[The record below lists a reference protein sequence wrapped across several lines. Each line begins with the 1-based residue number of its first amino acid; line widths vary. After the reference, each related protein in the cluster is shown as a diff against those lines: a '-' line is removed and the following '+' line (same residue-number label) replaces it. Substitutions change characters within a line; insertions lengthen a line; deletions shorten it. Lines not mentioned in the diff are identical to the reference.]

1 MKEIVCPK
9 CHTSFAIHS
18 SETDSIRYCPF
29 CRQALFPGK
38 ATTIGI
44 QKSKDTSSLTPV
56 TTVSFL
62 NEHLPQEE
70 KILYSIGPYQIL
82 QSIGK
87 GGMGEVFLAYDT
99 TCGRRLALKKIRPD
113 LIEHKQ
119 LHNRFI
125 KEARITSQL
134 THPAII
140 PIYAIH
146 SATDETYYTMPYV
159 EGQTL
164 KQLLRTARHQERE
177 GKKLDHV
184 TESIPAL
191 IRIFLSIC
199 QAIAYAHSKHVLHRD
214 LKPENIIVGQ
224 YGQIVI
230 LDWGLAKLL
239 KVSAGEEMV
248 EDVEEDSSDVHHLHH
263 LTHIGKVVGTVAY
276 MAPERAM
283 GQRANLQTDI
293 YSLGAILYQLL
304 TLKHP
309 FQRESLKDF
318 RKNMHKEKLIDPVEV
333 APYRD
338 VPRSLSRVVMKCLA
352 PLPENRYQTVDQLIH
367 DLENYIEG
375 RSEWFQISELDI
387 NKKTD
392 WEFQENVFIA
402 EHVALTRGTETSDWV
417 NLMISKDSFQETIK
431 LETSVK
437 IGKNGNGIGF
447 LLSVPETAER
457 QHLNDGYCLWLSS
470 ENEKSTR
477 LLRSTVE
484 VMSAPDT
491 FLKPDQWYDVC
502 IEKIENNIH
511 LYLNNVLQFSYIS
524 HLPLAGTHIGLL
536 LRDTDFSLKDFF
548 VYVGSQNVTV
558 NCLAVPDAFLAHKDY
573 ATALSE
579 YRRIG
584 YSFPG
589 RAEGREAM
597 FRAGITL
604 LEEANNVADPKQKNA
619 IYDAAHEEFHKLHN
633 TPGAPLEY
641 LGKALIYESLKD
653 YEEEAKCFEL
663 AYRRYPKHPLLP
675 ILQEQIVYRMYD
687 SSRYNRQ
694 ATYNFILLTLKYLPE
709 VANNRNTEQLLQSLN
724 KYWEPLFFIDPIDHF
739 THPLRNTFFSIT
751 LAFWLARPYVLAEL
765 IDDILNQQPL
775 PQTLLA
781 NALFCLIEL
790 GSWQLAKDKIEEIN
804 KLHET
809 AKEQES
815 VKEHEIKDLSSFQP
829 YRQLLDIA
837 IVAHSDSLET
847 ALQQLLTLP
856 PNSPSKQT
864 ERTLLHLL
872 EMGIDQKNT
881 EYVHRAITA
890 TAAWPFTP
898 EGLTRIKCCS
908 IWAHLLDRNWTAAG
922 DILQSYPL
930 ELLSQDTSLLHCL
943 YGCWLEVT
951 EGKDIAAVHFSG
963 VLEGPYPRTC
973 NLLSAYLNGKI
984 KEHDGWM
991 AKSFLWER
999 KQLYRQLALFFYCIA
1014 ENDKAMHYQ
1023 QQAQQAV
1030 IAADGL

>member
-1 MKEIVCPK
+1 MKEIICPK
-9 CHTSFAIHS
+9 CQTPFTIQSYQLAS
-18 SETDSIRYCPF
+18 LRYCPF
-29 CRQALFPGK
+29 CRQTLFPEK
-38 ATTIGI
+38 ATTIGA
-44 QKSKDTSSLTPV
+44 QKSKEHSSLTPI

-70 KILYSIGPYQIL
+70 KILYSIGPYQVL

-113 LIEHKQ
+113 LAEHKQ

-140 PIYAIH
+140 PIYTIH
-146 SATDETYYTMPYV
+146 SENDQTYYTMPYV

-164 KQLLRTARHQERE
+164 KQLLRTARQQEKD
-177 GKKLDHV
+177 GKELGHIA
-184 TESIPAL
+184 ESIPAL

-199 QAIAYAHSKHVLHRD
+199 QAVAYAHSKHVLHRD

-239 KVSAGEEMV
+239 KVPSGDSIEDDIEE
-248 EDVEEDSSDVHHLHH
+248 EADEHALHH
-263 LTHIGKVVGTVAY
+263 LTHVGKVVGTVAY

-283 GQRANLQTDI
+283 GHRANFQTDI

-309 FQRESLKDF
+309 FHRESLKDF
-318 RKNMHKEKLIDPVEV
+318 RKNMNKEKLIDPVEI

-352 PLPENRYQTVDQLIH
+352 PLPENRYQTVDHLIH

-375 RSEWFQISELDI
+375 RSEWFQITELNI

-431 LETSVK
+431 LEASLKV
-437 IGKNGNGIGF
+437 GKNGSGVGF
-447 LLSVPETAER
+447 LLSIPEAAER
-457 QHLNDGYCLWLSS
+457 QYLNDGYCLWLGTESD
-470 ENEKSTR
+470 KSTR

-484 VMSAPDT
+484 VMTAPDV
-491 FLKPDQWYDVC
+491 FLKPDEWYNVR

-511 LYLNNVLQFSYIS
+511 VYLNDILQFSYIS

-536 LRDTDFSLKDFF
+536 LRDTDFVLEKFF
-548 VYVGSQNVTV
+548 IYVGSQNVTV

-604 LEEANNVADPKQKNA
+604 LEEANTTTDPQQKA
-619 IYDAAHEEFHKLHN
+619 IIYDAAHEEFHKLYN

-641 LGKALIYESLKD
+641 LGKALIYQSLGD

-709 VANNRNTEQLLQSLN
+709 IAGNRNTDQLLQSLN
-724 KYWEPLFFIDPIDHF
+724 KHWEPLFFIEPEPTDSLPQ
-739 THPLRNTFFSIT
+739 PLRNIVFSIA
-751 LAFWLARPYVLAEL
+751 LAFWLARPYVLSEL
-765 IDDILNQQPL
+765 IDDILNFQPL
-775 PQTLLA
+775 DPIPLA

-790 GSWQLAKDKIEEIN
+790 GSWQLAQKKLQQLSQDHADKDISSFIPYQT
-804 KLHET
+804 LLET
-809 AKEQES
+809 A
-815 VKEHEIKDLSSFQP
+815 I
-829 YRQLLDIA
+829 IA
-837 IVAHSDSLET
+837 HADSLER
-847 ALQQLLTLP
+847 ASERLLQDKP
-856 PNSPSKQT
+856 PPPSRQT
-864 ERTLLHLL
+864 ERVLLHLL
-872 EMGIDQKNT
+872 EMALDEKNT
-881 EYVHRAITA
+881 EFVHHLIKSIADWTLS
-890 TAAWPFTP
+890 P
-898 EGLTRIKCCS
+898 EGNTRIRCCS
-908 IWAHLLDRNWTAAG
+908 IWAYLLDRNWAAAG
-922 DILQSYPL
+922 EILQSYPL

-951 EGKDIAAVHFSG
+951 EGKEIAAIHFSG
-963 VLEGPYPRTC
+963 ILEGPYPRTWT
-973 NLLSAYLNGKI
+973 LLGAYLNGKI
-984 KEHDGWM
+984 TEQGWM
-991 AKSFLWER
+991 TKSFLWER
-999 KQLYRQLALFFYCIA
+999 RQLYRQLALFFYCTA

-1023 QQAQQAV
+1023 QKARQQIKDV
-1030 IAADGL
+1030 S